1 MVSSPTLLV
10 LLWTLLGL
18 GLRLHGLT
26 LKPVWGDEWSTLVF
40 SLGNG
45 YHNIPF
51 NQPMPLETLL
61 APLQPPA
68 QFQFAAVV
76 DRLHQESNHPPFFF
90 LLLHLWLHIWLHSF
104 PPSAEGWVS
113 VGAARLLSVC
123 FGVAAI
129 PLTYLLIRRW
139 TRFQAFSPWAS
150 HGCAALMAL
159 SPFGVYLAQEARHY
173 TLSILWVLA
182 LLYFLERSF
191 QPRPLPWWAVF
202 TWIGTNS
209 LGLATHFFYGIGL
222 LAAAGVIM
230 LPLGSSPL
238 LRRGGMRLGVVAMG
252 TIATTLVWLPT
263 VQGIGGTSLTQWLE
277 RRELFAPAGRLLLW
291 ILTAILML
299 PVEGVPQPVAIVG
312 AIVLLGA
319 FGLSLRFLWRA
330 VGDEG
335 KQAVDPPPLNLRLN
349 LRLLLAFIGFN
360 LLIVGVLIYGL
371 NNDLSLAPRYQFI
384 YFPALILAFG
394 LAFAWNGFQYAQ
406 SRRIVISLYLIALLG
421 NFSVSSN
428 LAFQKSEQ
436 SDVFFDRFLAEYS
449 THSTPNLNLLLVTDY
464 QHHGDIGYLMSLAWQ
479 WQQARQDGTF
489 DTTAK
494 AWAATPQFLILSNL
508 EENQQE
514 IRPQENKELEHKEL
528 EKKQPEKKQPEN
540 DRLNTLLRAQSS
552 PYLIGLINFTTPHT
566 VETLNCLP
574 QPSIKAPGYRSE
586 FYSCDL

>member
-45 YHNIPF
+45 YHSIPF
-51 NQPMPLETLL
+51 NQPMALETLL
-61 APLQPPA
+61 APLQPPEN
-68 QFQFAAVV
+68 FQFAAVI

-191 QPRPLPWWAVF
+191 QSRPLPWWAVF

-209 LGLATHFFYGIGL
+209 LGLATHFFYGIAL
-222 LAAAGVIM
+222 LAAAGVILI
-230 LPLGSSPL
+230 LPLAQGSSPL
-238 LRRGGMRLGVVAMG
+238 LRPGGVRLGIVAVG
-252 TIATTLVWLPT
+252 TIATTLAWLPT
-263 VQGIGGTSLTQWLE
+263 FQGIGGTSLTQWLE

-291 ILTAILML
+291 ILTSILML

-330 VGDEG
+330 VRDEWT
-335 KQAVDPPPLNLRLN
+335 KTVNPPALNLRV
-349 LRLLLAFIGFN
+349 LLSFIGFN

-394 LAFAWNGFQYAQ
+394 LAFAWNGFQYPQ
-406 SRRIVISLYLIALLG
+406 SRKILMGLYLIALLG
-421 NFSVSSN
+421 SLSVSSN

-436 SDVFFDRFLAEYS
+436 SDVFFDRFMAKYGS
-449 THSTPNLNLLLVTDY
+449 HSNPSLNLLLVTDY

-479 WQQARQDGTF
+479 WQKARQQGIFNRT
-489 DTTAK
+489 DTD
-494 AWAATPQFLILSNL
+494 WAATPRFLILSD
-508 EENQQE
+508 
-514 IRPQENKELEHKEL
+514 
-528 EKKQPEKKQPEN
+528 PEGQEN
-540 DRLNTLLRAQSS
+540 DRLNTLLKEQSS
-552 PYLIGLINFTTPHT
+552 SYLMGLINFNTPHHLENLSC
-566 VETLNCLP
+566 VS
-574 QPSIKAPGYRSE
+574 QPSLKAAGYRSA
-586 FYSCDL
+586 FYACDLSN